1 MATLVQNQS
10 VTPGPET
17 FPLSQAAFVGQSGT
31 RSDAETPRLPSSASC
46 VSLSALLPLRPAVMQ
61 SALGRG
67 GEPAPRLC
75 RLAERLA
82 QGTRPGG

>member
-17 FPLSQAAFVGQSGT
+17 FPLSQAAFAGQSGT
-31 RSDAETPRLPSSASC
+31 QSDAETALPFSASS

-61 SALGRG
+61 GALGRG

-75 RLAERLA
+75 RLAERPA